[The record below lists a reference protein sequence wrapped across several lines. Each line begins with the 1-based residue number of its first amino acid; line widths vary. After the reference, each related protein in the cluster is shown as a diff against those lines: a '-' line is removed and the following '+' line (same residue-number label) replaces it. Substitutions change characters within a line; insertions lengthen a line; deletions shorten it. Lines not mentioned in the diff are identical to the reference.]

1 MPYKCEKLRLSGLQD
16 RRRKL
21 TDEQKEEIR
30 ALYAAGKGSQ
40 RALASRYGV
49 SRSCIQL
56 LVNPDRAA
64 ATKQRVKEHWRDYVD
79 RDALTKATRNLR
91 RYKQE
96 LYRKGELTDKQ
107 KED

>member
-1 MPYKCEKLRLSGLQD
+1 MPYKSEKLRLSGLQD

-30 ALYAAGKGSQ
+30 SLYAAGKGSQ

-56 LVNPDRAA
+56 LVNPTRAA
-64 ATKQRVKEHWRDYVD
+64 AVKQRVKEHWKDYTD
-79 RDALTKATRNLR
+79 RDALTKATRDLR

-96 LYRKGELTDKQ
+96 LYLKGELTEE

>member
-1 MPYKCEKLRLSGLQD
+1 MPYKSEKLRLSGLQD

-49 SRSCIQL
+49 SRTCIQL

-64 ATKQRVKEHWRDYVD
+64 AVKQRIKEHWQDYVD
-79 RDALTKATRNLR
+79 RDALTKAARDLR

-96 LYRKGELTDKQ
+96 LYLKGELTEQ
-107 KED
+107 EED

>member
-1 MPYKCEKLRLSGLQD
+1 MPYKSEKLRLSGLQD

-30 ALYAAGKGSQ
+30 TLYAAGKGSQ

-56 LVNPDRAA
+56 LVSPTRAA
-64 ATKQRVKEHWRDYVD
+64 AVKQRVKEHWKDYAD
-79 RDALTKATRNLR
+79 RDALTKATRDLR

-96 LYRKGELTDKQ
+96 LYLKGELTEE

>member
-1 MPYKCEKLRLSGLQD
+1 MPYKSEKLRLSGLQD

-30 ALYAAGKGSQ
+30 TLYAAGKGSQ

-56 LVNPDRAA
+56 LVSPTRAA
-64 ATKQRVKEHWRDYVD
+64 AVKQRVKEHWKDYTD
-79 RDALTKATRNLR
+79 RDALTKATRDLR

-96 LYRKGELTDKQ
+96 LYLKGELTEE

>member
-1 MPYKCEKLRLSGLQD
+1 MPYKCEKLRLSELQD

-49 SRSCIQL
+49 SRTCIQI
-56 LVNPDRAA
+56 LVNENRAA
-64 ATKQRVKEHWRDYVD
+64 AVKQRVKEHWRDYTN
-79 RDALTKATRNLR
+79 RAALTKATKNLR

-96 LYRKGELTDKQ
+96 LYRKGELTEQ

>member
-1 MPYKCEKLRLSGLQD
+1 MPYKCEMRLSGLQD

-21 TDEQKEEIR
+21 TDEQKEEIGSVR
-30 ALYAAGKGSQ
+30 CRKGSQ

-79 RDALTKATRNLR
+79 RDALTKATRDLR

>member
-1 MPYKCEKLRLSGLQD
+1 MPYKCEKMRLSGLQD

-64 ATKQRVKEHWRDYVD
+64 AVKQRFKEHWRDYAD

-91 RYKQE
+91 HYKQE